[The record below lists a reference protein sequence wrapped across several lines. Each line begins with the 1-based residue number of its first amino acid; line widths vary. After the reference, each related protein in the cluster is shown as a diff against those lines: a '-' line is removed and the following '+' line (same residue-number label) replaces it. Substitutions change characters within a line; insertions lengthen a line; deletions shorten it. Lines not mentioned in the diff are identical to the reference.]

1 MATRIQVSIVTA
13 TTDELKVINATF
25 NADTLDKLKVAL
37 ETFAATSEKNVSV
50 QQNLSDTTNDLA
62 TIVKRTDDALKSI
75 DSSLKNHL
83 DELSTLTK
91 KLNDEIVKI
100 NGIALEVT
108 RDTEQYLTDFNTTSK
123 KSMSVIGET
132 IDGFKVDLNDATVK
146 SIQTLAASLAQISG
160 QMIDNYKVLVA
171 RIAELD
177 ALLAERRQSK

>member
-1 MATRIQVSIVTA
+1 MQREYKSIVTA
-13 TTDELKVINATF
+13 TTNELKAINATF
-25 NADTLDKLKVAL
+25 NAETLDKLHGAL
-37 ETFAATSEKNVSV
+37 ASFATTSVKNVSA
-50 QQNLSDTTNDLA
+50 QQKLSAATNDLA